1 MSRSARGVPK
11 EIALFGERQ
20 FKETGASAVE
30 VLRVKA
36 STIRKHFR
44 ELRGVNYIVAVISL
58 DRIRVYFFTQAG
70 LMVGAENLDLT
81 TYSKVRKTSRLL
93 AKYEKPREL
102 TPEEKR
108 IEATEEMRTALS
120 GAIRRISRHLGI
132 KAPAFPDVFVTREPS
147 QESSQ
152 SFGATWSPSGEV
164 VFNEDSLKTD
174 WSKSLLDRV
183 AFSLTLTPAVR
194 MTDSASLIGNALSLS
209 LQKGSKR
216 FPWLRKW
223 EEVSKESEWIHL
235 VTHFI
240 RHADTYRAQHYDWFR
255 QTLIGGDGQ
264 TGLHDLAKAVEV
276 IHDGC
281 HLPIGTEEYHKIVT
295 YCKALK
301 SPRKL
306 LQSHHEFDNIHL
318 SPRVI
323 SLPDCLDITLGEV
336 PEGERVWVQVRFM
349 EGRETRS
356 LTVAEGGDER
366 IDLIEYMLNLEDI
379 YPSSGGLFS
388 HGRTI
393 VRNALRALGVTA
405 DPEPT
410 LDVSIEPSHSTLNT
424 SEKAV
429 LDRLVLGE
437 RDIILNS
444 LVGSPQAVE
453 SLVKK
458 GRVIFLPDFNHL
470 GLNLS
475 FVVHGDYTA
484 VREVVRSHTLETTLL
499 RAGDVAYAL
508 SVAPSQWSG
517 SLVSAAA
524 SAGLSVMPV
533 LDYISPRRTIRVE
546 HIRLV

>member
-437 RDIILNS
+437 RDII
-444 LVGSPQAVE
+444 
-453 SLVKK
+453 
-458 GRVIFLPDFNHL
+458 
-470 GLNLS
+470 
-475 FVVHGDYTA
+475 
-484 VREVVRSHTLETTLL
+484 
-499 RAGDVAYAL
+499 
-508 SVAPSQWSG
+508 
-517 SLVSAAA
+517 
-524 SAGLSVMPV
+524 
-533 LDYISPRRTIRVE
+533 
-546 HIRLV
+546 